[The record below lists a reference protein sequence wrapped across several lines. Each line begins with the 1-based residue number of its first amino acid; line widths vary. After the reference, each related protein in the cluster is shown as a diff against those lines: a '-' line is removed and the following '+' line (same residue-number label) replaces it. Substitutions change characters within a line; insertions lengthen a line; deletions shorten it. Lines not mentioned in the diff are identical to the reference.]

1 MKKDEF
7 LFGCRDIKQRFSEW
21 ISCGTLSHAYLVE
34 GPAGSGKKSLAK
46 FIAASLACNKKCDE
60 CNTCHR
66 INEGHCPDI
75 KFISREEGQKNI
87 SVDAVREMIDDTPLT
102 PTELDFKMYVF
113 DGAEKLSAQA
123 QNSLLKVIEEPP
135 AGVYVLLLCES
146 SANILTTVKSRV
158 QRVVMPL
165 LSRNEVFEY
174 LRERSI
180 PEFLCDEK
188 KLDFAV
194 RLSGG
199 APGKAEKLLSDG
211 EKEYATFISAKAI
224 IDAQAKKNRGVSEYD
239 MLSIISKAMPG
250 REEADRLFFML
261 ALAYRDILSSKIT
274 GNVKGGFFDEN
285 EAEKYVLALPLE
297 TLQKSV
303 EAITALAYDSNY
315 NFNITLAASVLSV
328 LLWRAA

>member
-1 MKKDEF
+1 MNKDEF
-7 LFGCRDIKQRFSEW
+7 LFGCKDIKQRFSGW
-21 ISCGTLSHAYLVE
+21 ISNGILSHAYLIE
-34 GPAGSGKKSLAK
+34 GPSGSGKKSLAK
-46 FIAASLACNKKCDE
+46 YIAASLACVGNCDA
-60 CNTCHR
+60 CNICHR
-66 INEGHCPDI
+66 ISEGHCPDI

-123 QNSLLKVIEEPP
+123 QNSLSKVIEEPP
-135 AGVYVLLLCES
+135 SGVYILLLCES
-146 SANILTTVKSRV
+146 SANILATVKSRV

-165 LSRNEVFEY
+165 LSRDEVFEY
-174 LRERSI
+174 LRAKSV
-180 PEFLCDEK
+180 PEFLYDEK

-211 EKEYATFISAKAI
+211 EKEYSTFLSAKAI
-224 IDAQAKKNRGVSEYD
+224 IDAQSKKNRGISEYD
-239 MLSIISKAMPG
+239 MLNTISKAMPG
-250 REEADRLFFML
+250 REEADRLFSML
-261 ALAYRDILSSKIT
+261 ALAYRDILSSKLT
-274 GNVKGGFFDEN
+274 GEVKGGFWTED

-303 EAITALAYDSNY
+303 EAIAALAYDSNY
-315 NFNITLAASVLSV
+315 NFNITLAASALSV